1 MSKETVEA
9 CRQKEIPQI
18 TSELGSAIEILSK
31 NVDTLMTTLE
41 SSILRPPDQ
50 PQEQKG
56 AKPPQNQTTQ
66 LGTDLAHKTEQIRQ
80 INARLEN
87 ILGRIES

>member
-1 MSKETVEA
+1 MSSEIGT
-9 CRQKEIPQI
+9 CRQREIPQI
-18 TSELGSAIEILSK
+18 TSELGSAIETLSK
-31 NVDTLMTTLE
+31 NVDTLMATLE

-50 PQEQKG
+50 PQEQKV
-56 AKPPQNQTTQ
+56 AKPPTSQTTQ
-66 LGTDLAHKTEQIRQ
+66 LGTDLAHKAEQIRQ

>member
-1 MSKETVEA
+1 MSSETGVG
-9 CRQKEIPQI
+9 RQREIPQI
-18 TSELGSAIEILSK
+18 TSELGSAIETLSK

-41 SSILRPPDQ
+41 SSVLRPSDKSE
-50 PQEQKG
+50 EQKV
-56 AKPPQNQTTQ
+56 AKPPPSQATQ
-66 LGTDLAHKTEQIRQ
+66 LGADLAHKAEQIRQ